1 MVKRLKRA
9 PAQPGEAGFTLLEVM
24 IAMSILAVGLMSI
37 AVAQLTAI
45 KMSSRS
51 KHLQDA
57 MLLAREQ
64 MDTMEAIPTPADTAL
79 PSFFTVGQT
88 IDDPEEIQLGDNE
101 MDQTRYTR
109 RTVITPN
116 VPAANLA
123 RVTVT
128 VTWTGSNVMNANQV
142 QLTSVRRIY

>member
-1 MVKRLKRA
+1 MIKKLQGG
-9 PAQPGEAGFTLLEVM
+9 PAHGEAGFTLIEVM

-64 MDTMEAIPTPADTAL
+64 MDTMEAMPTPTNGA
-79 PSFFTVGQT
+79 PSFFTIGQT
-88 IDDPEEIQLGDNE
+88 IDEPDEIQLGENP

-116 VPAANLA
+116 VPSANLA

-128 VTWTGSNVMNANQV
+128 VTWTGSNVMNANRV